1 MATKRKVAAAVERE
15 PSPSHDLH
23 VQIEAARVLLANF
36 RDILGDDE
44 QAKADTVEGQT
55 DLHEA
60 IRRGARRLVEL
71 DAMREGLKSAM
82 KTLSARD
89 ARFEQQ
95 EQHLRVALRTA
106 MEMGSMS
113 YFETDI
119 ATLSRVPV
127 APSLVVTKEDEIPS
141 QWWVRGDPRLDRRG
155 LTKALKE
162 LPPGES
168 IPGATLSNGGETIK
182 INMR

>member
-1 MATKRKVAAAVERE
+1 MAAKRKVADAVARE

-55 DLHEA
+55 DLHGA
-60 IRRGARRLVEL
+60 IRKGVRRIAEL
-71 DAMREGLKSAM
+71 GAMREGLKAAM
-82 KTLSARD
+82 KNLSARD

-106 MEMGSMS
+106 MEQGSLS
-113 YFETDI
+113 YLETEL
-119 ATLSRVPV
+119 ATISRVPV
-127 APSLVVTKEDEIPS
+127 APSLVVTKEDEIPA
-141 QWWVRGDPRLDRRG
+141 QWWVRGDPRLDRRA

-182 INMR
+182 INPR